1 MNKTMKVDNLFLKRK
16 DKRYKKKK
24 LGCKFI
30 RINTSDAERGYD
42 TNYKVSKIQTF
53 ISKFKDRQLKKLEK
67 ESNKKI
73 KELEDEIKIL
83 KL

>member
-1 MNKTMKVDNLFLKRK
+1 MKVENLILKRK
-16 DKRYKKKK
+16 DKRDQNK
-24 LGCKFI
+24 LDCKFI

-42 TNYKVSKIQTF
+42 TDYEVSKIQTF